1 MSQILVVAGEASG
14 DMHAAKVIRRM
25 QELNPELDFFG
36 MGGQQMAEVG
46 VDIIYDPTDL
56 SVIGFWESIK
66 HLGLM
71 YKVLNKLE
79 AAAKEREP
87 DAAFLVDFSGFNM
100 KMAKRTAKLE
110 IPTVNYFAPSAWV
123 WGTWRAKKMAQ
134 YGVKIAS
141 VFPMEREVY
150 QEVGADVE
158 FVGHPL
164 VDMVETELAPAE
176 FQSKFNINSNQT
188 IIGLLPGSRKQEI
201 DSLLEPM
208 LQAADL
214 IADKYDKAQFL
225 LPVAETISKSEI
237 AAQINKYDLEVTLI
251 DEHSYE
257 VMETSDLLLSTSGTA
272 TLEAAFFNT
281 PMVIIY
287 KTSWLSYILGQVL
300 VKIPHVGL
308 PNIIAEEEIV
318 PELLQGEVSG
328 QKIAKN
334 ALDILD
340 SPSKQQLI
348 EQKLEKVE
356 TKLGASGA
364 VNRVAQLVLTTGGIA
379 YETS

>member
-281 PMVIIY
+281 PLVIIY
-287 KTSWLSYILGQVL
+287 KTSWLSYILGKLL
-300 VKIPHVGL
+300 VKLPHVGL

-318 PELLQGEVSG
+318 PELLQGEVKS
-328 QKIAKN
+328 QAIANN
-334 ALDILD
+334 ALEILD
-340 SPSKQQLI
+340 SPSRQQEI
-348 EQKLEKVE
+348 QQNLEEVKM
-356 TKLGASGA
+356 KLGASGA
-364 VNRVAQLVLTTGGIA
+364 VNRVAQLVLKTGGIA